1 MILFVFISCLLTAGA
16 AVESYPTQPRSSQSG
31 LMRDYNIIMNGAME
45 LLDDREIIGRLREDN
60 FQNRMTTLEQLRN
73 EIRTNNALPVQN
85 LIGLFQGIDCALSD
99 SNWDMR
105 RHCLLLIAESV
116 PCLGI
121 DVDACMNLVL
131 PRVITNIGDSR
142 IVIRKSALQALRD
155 YMKHT
160 SDMPLLL
167 RYYVQYGLEHSDP
180 KVRKETTTLLPVLIT
195 DEFATED
202 FGDLITSLCKKLV
215 DRNEETFQQAALA
228 ALKKLCS
235 RTGDAKFRS
244 YLMKLQ
250 PQLRDYYCQL
260 ADFQLD
266 LDTPSISS
274 TAHYFTQS
282 DPELYYGIVPAH
294 VKAQLADDNF
304 RNRGQAVENLKHITE
319 SLPSVDPL
327 LPHIGEFLL
336 MLNNLLED
344 NNFKI
349 ITVTLDIMAIVVEK
363 VGREIQPHLETV
375 IQTLTKRMGDNKN
388 VIRQAIGKVV
398 TQLMQSLRPKIV
410 LLLLC
415 NNLSHRSPR
424 VRAEAINCVINALLT
439 FPSYE
444 FDLPALCSSMS
455 YCLLDNK
462 RLVRHAAL
470 ECVAVLAQFLGA
482 GKLQPLMMAVDQ
494 LEKAYGRDSEGIMAA
509 VQSRLTRRML
519 PRRNE
524 DNLIGKWINGILLID
539 VFLFKY

>member
-1 MILFVFISCLLTAGA
+1 
-16 AVESYPTQPRSSQSG
+16 
-31 LMRDYNIIMNGAME
+31 
-45 LLDDREIIGRLREDN
+45 
-60 FQNRMTTLEQLRN
+60 MT
-73 EIRTNNALPVQN
+73 
-85 LIGLFQGIDCALSD
+85 
-99 SNWDMR
+99 
-105 RHCLLLIAESV
+105 
-116 PCLGI
+116 
-121 DVDACMNLVL
+121 
-131 PRVITNIGDSR
+131 
-142 IVIRKSALQALRD
+142 
-155 YMKHT
+155 
-160 SDMPLLL
+160 
-167 RYYVQYGLEHSDP
+167 
-180 KVRKETTTLLPVLIT
+180 
-195 DEFATED
+195 
-202 FGDLITSLCKKLV
+202 
-215 DRNEETFQQAALA
+215 
-228 ALKKLCS
+228 
-235 RTGDAKFRS
+235 
-244 YLMKLQ
+244 
-250 PQLRDYYCQL
+250 
-260 ADFQLD
+260 
-266 LDTPSISS
+266 
-274 TAHYFTQS
+274 
-282 DPELYYGIVPAH
+282 
-294 VKAQLADDNF
+294 
-304 RNRGQAVENLKHITE
+304 
-319 SLPSVDPL
+319 
-327 LPHIGEFLL
+327 
-336 MLNNLLED
+336 
-344 NNFKI
+344 
-349 ITVTLDIMAIVVEK
+349 
-363 VGREIQPHLETV
+363 
-375 IQTLTKRMGDNKN
+375 NKN

>member
-1 MILFVFISCLLTAGA
+1 MILFVFISCFLTAGA

-31 LMRDYNIIMNGAME
+31 LMRDYNIIMNGGME

-235 RTGDAKFRS
+235 RTGDVKFRS